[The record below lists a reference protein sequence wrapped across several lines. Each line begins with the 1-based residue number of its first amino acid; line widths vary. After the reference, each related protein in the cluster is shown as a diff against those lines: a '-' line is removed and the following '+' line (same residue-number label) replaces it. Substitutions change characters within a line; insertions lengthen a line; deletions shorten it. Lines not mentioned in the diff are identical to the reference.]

1 MATMTLI
8 GATATELARLVRER
22 GASAVEVVEA
32 HLRRIEAV
40 DGTLNAVVALDAE
53 RALAAAREADRRGGG
68 PLRGVPFTAKDNFEA
83 AGLEMAIGAAERVG
97 VVPETDATAV
107 ARLRAAGAILLGKT
121 NCPPYGG
128 GIETDNPVYGRTNNP
143 YDPAR
148 TPGGSSGGEGA
159 IVAAAGSACGI
170 GTDSGGSIRIPA
182 HFCGLAAL
190 KPTAGRI
197 PVTGVIDDEGQIG
210 ALGDLRTQV
219 GPLARSVDDLA
230 LLLEVLAGPD
240 GRDGG
245 VPPVPLGSAAAVD
258 MRGLRIAAFAAY
270 DHDEADPATAAVL
283 DDAAAALREAGAI
296 VEDAPPPAGG
306 HDITIE
312 VWSSYGGSLD
322 SLGLYRL
329 LRRWDAFRAEML
341 AFGEGHDV
349 LLSPVMAGPAP
360 PHGALAGHTG
370 VDPTSFTTPHSLTGW
385 PAATVRC
392 GSSPAGL
399 PIGMQVVAHPWRDDV
414 ALAVAGALERA
425 LGGWRPAPL

>member
-1 MATMTLI
+1 MATTTLI
-8 GATATELARLVRER
+8 GATASELARLVRER

-53 RALAAAREADRRGGG
+53 RALAAARRADRDGDG

-83 AGLEMAIGAAERVG
+83 AGLEMAIGATERVG

-210 ALGDLRTQV
+210 ALGDPRTQV

-245 VPPVPLGSAAAVD
+245 VPPVPLGRPAEVD
-258 MRGLRIAAFAAY
+258 VRGLRVAAFAAY
-270 DHDEADPATAAVL
+270 DHDAADAATAAVL
-283 DDAAAALREAGAI
+283 DAAAAALRDAGAI
-296 VEDAPPPAGG
+296 VEDAAPPAGG
-306 HDITIE
+306 HDITLE
-312 VWSSYGGSLD
+312 VWSSYGGDLD

-341 AFGEGHDV
+341 AFGAGHDV
-349 LLSPVMAGPAP
+349 LLSPVSAGPAP

-392 GSSPAGL
+392 GSSPEGL

-414 ALAVAGALERA
+414 ALAAAGALERA